1 MDLLV
6 ATELESRKKIREAFP
21 GIEEIVLDE
30 DLPSDDYYQ
39 CCVCKT
45 YIYLSQLICPC
56 TTNSTCP
63 THVSEQCDCALS
75 TRQLRLRYTDQD
87 LQDLASKIADR
98 AKIPE
103 TWSQKFNAVINEY
116 AKPPLRALRSLLSE
130 AERIPYPLPE
140 LASLKAFVER
150 ANEWVEEATAF
161 VARKH
166 QNRRKND
173 RVWRSGSR
181 AQELEDR
188 DRLQRSPD
196 FVYKLLDQ
204 ADELGF
210 EAAEIDLLREK
221 AEAIEEFKD
230 RANKALEERSMNLAE
245 YIELID
251 EGKSLNV
258 DLPALDALERIAD
271 QLRWVERATGLTDV
285 LLSLT
290 EVVDLIDEG
299 LRCGISEDHKLIK
312 QFIARRD
319 TGQSWEET
327 AASFLA
333 NETTSFELLEKLMDE
348 AVDLSIHKE
357 TYDKVESIVQ
367 RTRETTQYISQLMAK
382 VSAPD
387 IHDRPLL
394 SEARKTLR
402 TLDELPV
409 KPTEALSFKRLV
421 LRAEEW
427 VKHGKRLFG
436 KVNASVQQLEDH
448 LLYVFERNERVFNAN
463 DVFKDASSPP
473 PTGEEVAE
481 AKESEDGP
489 YCICR
494 SEPTG
499 DMVECDKC
507 NEWYLLIYSF

>member
-1 MDLLV
+1 MDVLV
-6 ATELESRKKIREAFP
+6 ATELESRRKIRESFP
-21 GIEEIVLDE
+21 GIREIVLDD

-56 TTNSTCP
+56 TTNSACP
-63 THVSEQCDCALS
+63 SHVSEQCDCDLS
-75 TRQLRLRYTDQD
+75 SRQLRLRYNDSD
-87 LQDLASKIADR
+87 LKELALKIADR

-103 TWSQKFNAVINEY
+103 SWSQKFNTVVNEY

-140 LASLKAFVER
+140 FASLKAFVER
-150 ANEWVEEATAF
+150 ANEWVEEATGF

-166 QNRRKND
+166 QNRRKNEK
-173 RVWRSGSR
+173 VWRSGSR
-181 AQELEDR
+181 AQELEER

-196 FVYKLLDQ
+196 YVYKLLDQ

-230 RANKALEERSMNLAE
+230 RANEALEERSLTLAE
-245 YIELID
+245 YTELID
-251 EGKSLNV
+251 EGKSLNI
-258 DLPALDALERIAD
+258 DLPALDTLERIAD
-271 QLRWVERATGLTDV
+271 QLRWVEKATEMNDV
-285 LLSLT
+285 FLSLT
-290 EVVDLIDEG
+290 EVVDLMDEG
-299 LRCGISEDHKLIK
+299 IRCEISPEHELMK
-312 QFIARRD
+312 QLTVRRD
-319 TGQSWEET
+319 KGQRWEEV
-327 AASFLA
+327 AASYLA
-333 NETTSFELLEKLMDE
+333 MESVPFEALEKLMEDS
-348 AVDLSIHKE
+348 VDLSIHPE
-357 TYDKVESIVQ
+357 TYEKVESIVL
-367 RTRETTQYISQLMAK
+367 RTREATQHIAQLMAN

-387 IHDRPLL
+387 FNDRPKL

-402 TLDELPV
+402 AIDELPV
-409 KPTEALSFKRLV
+409 KPIEALLFKKIV
-421 LRAEEW
+421 SRAEEW

-436 KVNASVQQLEDH
+436 KINASAQQLEDH
-448 LLYVFERNERVFNAN
+448 LLYVSQRDEKVFDAR
-463 DVFKDASSPP
+463 DVFRDGTTPAA
-473 PTGEEVAE
+473 GQENDLE

-499 DMVECDKC
+499 DMVECEKC
-507 NEWYLLIYSF
+507 NEW